1 MELVTLDRYE
11 PGGRLGTGAD
21 YEVRTAMD
29 RETGKEVVLKRPVP
43 QMIRLNQHGGAESRT
58 QQLLQAHQALEPSV
72 PGIVPILG
80 YTDPANHDTF
90 FGDSL
95 GHEYRVTVEERAR
108 GIPLLGDHMAR
119 ITGVPIGV
127 GQNLFALHP
136 LGQPAGQPAFPVHE
150 ILLDVEEAFVK
161 AGYLLLDLRP
171 QNIFYQPG
179 SAKATVIDCSAL
191 VPLDQDPGQE
201 PARRR
206 RGTTPADI
214 NDFCLEIMKFYT
226 TPMSPPEEP
235 AGYREPYGLRPVVR
249 FEEELA
255 EMEAAFESADEPCRP
270 AALAIIEKVLN
281 RSYSGLDGFRQ
292 DLNTY
297 LDGVK
302 QRNQDVPR
310 HSQAREAWDE
320 ACDWLKADYWRKFL
334 FEPDAELAAF
344 RS

>member
-21 YEVRTAMD
+21 YEVRTAVD

-80 YTDPANHDTF
+80 YTDPANHDAF

-95 GHEYRVTVEERAR
+95 GHEYRVTVEERAK
-108 GIPLLGDHMAR
+108 GFPLLGDHMAR

-136 LGQPAGQPAFPVHE
+136 LGQPAGQPAFPVHQV
-150 ILLDVEEAFVK
+150 ILDVEEAFLK
-161 AGYLLLDLRP
+161 AGFLLLDLRP

-179 SAKATVIDCSAL
+179 SGSATVIDCSAL
-191 VPLDQDPGQE
+191 VPVNQDQSQE
-201 PARRR
+201 PAGRRR
-206 RGTTPADI
+206 RTTPADI
-214 NDFCLEIMKFYT
+214 NDFCLEMMKFYT
-226 TPMSPPEEP
+226 TPMSPPEEA
-235 AGYREPYGLRPVVR
+235 AGYREPYGLRPGVR

-255 EMEAAFESADEPCRP
+255 EMEAAFDREDGPCRP
-270 AALAIIEKVLN
+270 AALTIIEKILT

-292 DLNTY
+292 DLFSY

-302 QRNQDVPR
+302 QRNTDLPSHAQSR
-310 HSQAREAWDE
+310 QAWGE

-334 FEPDAELAAF
+334 FEPDEELAAF
-344 RS
+344 GS